1 MLSED
6 RKIKT
11 RAQLKE
17 TLAIECARYPLSAR
31 RIVPYLLQISEG
43 AILRRHTVL
52 LRKTEYYRNTG
63 RRVLAALFEAR
74 LMRLQ
79 NRHALHIPLNTCG
92 KGLQIFHLFPVC
104 MNGNVTVGEYCRIL
118 PNVSVIGDDTA
129 ADLAPTVGDHVTLGI
144 GCTLLGGIT
153 IADGVTVGAGAVV
166 TKSFLEPGITV
177 AGVPAK
183 KISDHSRAARSVN
196 ASDGGDAPGSESL

>member
-11 RAQLKE
+11 RTQLRE
-17 TLAIECARYPLSAR
+17 ALTLECKRYPLSAR
-31 RIVPYLLQISEG
+31 RILPYLLQISEG

-63 RRVLAALFEAR
+63 RRMLAAFFEAR

-79 NRHALHIPLNTCG
+79 NRYALHIPLNTCG
-92 KGLQIFHLFPVC
+92 KGLHIYHLFPVC
-104 MNGNVTVGEYCRIL
+104 MNGNVTIGEFCRIM
-118 PNVSVIGDDTA
+118 PNVSVIGDDA
-129 ADLAPTVGDHVTLGI
+129 KGNQAPTVGDHVTLGI

-153 IADGVTVGAGAVV
+153 VAEGVTVGAGAVV
-166 TKSFLEPGITV
+166 TKSFPEPGITV

-183 KISDHSRAARSVN
+183 KIHGPTPGTDEEESDAT
-196 ASDGGDAPGSESL
+196 

>member
-17 TLAIECARYPLSAR
+17 TLAIECARYPLSLR

-63 RRVLAALFEAR
+63 RRVLAALYEAR

-183 KISDHSRAARSVN
+183 KISDHSRADRSVN
-196 ASDGGDAPGSESL
+196 ASDGGDAPGSEGL

>member
-63 RRVLAALFEAR
+63 RRVLAALYEAR

-92 KGLQIFHLFPVC
+92 KGLHIYHLFPVC
-104 MNGNVTVGEYCRIL
+104 MNGNVTIGEYCRIM
-118 PNVSVIGDDTA
+118 PNVSVIGDDGA
-129 ADLAPTVGDHVTLGI
+129 NLAPTVGDRVTLGI

-153 IADGVTVGAGAVV
+153 IADDVTVGAGAVV
-166 TKSFLEPGITV
+166 TKSFPEPGITL

-183 KISDHSRAARSVN
+183 IIHGPAPDTDEEEA
-196 ASDGGDAPGSESL
+196 DAT

>member
-17 TLAIECARYPLSAR
+17 TLAIECARYPLSLR

-63 RRVLAALFEAR
+63 RRVLATLYEAR

-92 KGLQIFHLFPVC
+92 KGLQIL
-104 MNGNVTVGEYCRIL
+104 
-118 PNVSVIGDDTA
+118 
-129 ADLAPTVGDHVTLGI
+129 TLGI

-196 ASDGGDAPGSESL
+196 ASDRGAAPGSESL